1 MKSWAWDRRSKFWN
15 KFYITFNIPHF
26 LKDWWM
32 KAWWQLL
39 HFRDNNATIKS
50 YCSFSPEMIWIRMFF
65 KGCLPQISHAVY
77 CEELA
82 KYLPYCTR
90 HSAITSIYKKWQNKQ
105 TNKQKEQK
113 TLVKYIRFPTN
124 WKFRGPILNEATKS
138 YFTHF
143 SCLVIVL
150 FDTALG
156 RFAFSTVSFKN

>member
-32 KAWWQLL
+32 RAWWQLL

-105 TNKQKEQK
+105 TNKKSKKLWWNISGFLQIESLEDQFWMKLRNRILR
-113 TLVKYIRFPTN
+113 TFLVWSLFCLIR
-124 WKFRGPILNEATKS
+124 L
-138 YFTHF
+138 
-143 SCLVIVL
+143 
-150 FDTALG
+150 
-156 RFAFSTVSFKN
+156 

>member
-32 KAWWQLL
+32 RAWWQLL

-90 HSAITSIYKKWQNKQ
+90 HSAITSIYNITIYPYMW
-105 TNKQKEQK
+105 TELAF
-113 TLVKYIRFPTN
+113 TLVWNLKPV
-124 WKFRGPILNEATKS
+124 WVH
-138 YFTHF
+138 FTSHVN
-143 SCLVIVL
+143 VI
-150 FDTALG
+150 
-156 RFAFSTVSFKN
+156 